1 MKTTKINGIDKKI
14 CTCEQKIA
22 YNMAF
27 SDYDVIKHT
36 MKEYGRAAGLD
47 KAYKLRDLHIK
58 TMTENGTRYN
68 MDAVFCAYNA
78 GIEDYCNRSFEI
90 LANYEEIGKAF
101 PILYK

>member
-1 MKTTKINGIDKKI
+1 MKTTKINGIDKNI

-27 SDYDVIKHT
+27 LDCDAIKRT
-36 MKEYGRAAGLD
+36 MKEYGRIAGLSL
-47 KAYKLRDLHIK
+47 AYKLRDGHIK
-58 TMTENGTRYN
+58 NMQDNGTRYN

-78 GIEDYCNRSFEI
+78 GIEEYCNRGI
-90 LANYEEIGKAF
+90 LASYEEIGKAF